1 VLVVEES
8 VDRLEALRA
17 ATRDSHVFYLIG
29 AAEVLPLTDASVDEI
44 AAELEEL
51 TEEAAMELFRVL
63 RHGGTITVA
72 GSSSAALNSERMLA
86 EAGFTDVAAAANAR
100 GSLTARKP

>member
-1 VLVVEES
+1 MLVVEES

-17 ATRDSHVFYLIG
+17 ATRDSHVSYLIG
-29 AAEVLPLTDASVDEI
+29 TADVLPLTDASVDEVS
-44 AAELEEL
+44 AQLEEL
-51 TEEAAMELFRVL
+51 TEEVASEFFRVL
-63 RHGGTITVA
+63 RRGGTITVA

-86 EAGFTDVAAAANAR
+86 EAGFTDVAAASGGG